1 MVQKWIH
8 LEIFLYRR
16 AAARQCAQHL
26 RHVGA
31 HKDEVRGAKSSKSE
45 RKTQDARSK
54 TYQNHITNRNGDLGH
69 GESGEIMRNPPPDG
83 ISINNGL
90 ATSRQLPATSSHA
103 SHGQESQ
110 LRHTNRELHLRFAHG
125 RQVQVGSQTSREK
138 HKSHAKIT
146 GM

>member
-1 MVQKWIH
+1 MDPS
-8 LEIFLYRR
+8 
-16 AAARQCAQHL
+16 
-26 RHVGA
+26 GA
-31 HKDEVRGAKSSKSE
+31 EPQPANVPSTSETLALTKTKYVEQNPRKSE
-45 RKTQDARSK
+45 RKSQDARTK
-54 TYQNHITNRNGDLGH
+54 TYQNHPKPTEMVIFGH

-110 LRHTNRELHLRFAHG
+110 LRHTNRELHLRFDHG

-138 HKSHAKIT
+138 HRSHAKIT